1 MTPTE
6 DMEQQQAINNA
17 ASKEPPTTEQLK
29 AELRHEKYKRS
40 FVFSL
45 RNTIFTLVTVAAAA
59 VLIAVLVMPVL
70 QIYGSSMTPT
80 LAEGEIV
87 VSVKGTDMKTGDI
100 VAFYY
105 NNNVLIKR
113 VIAQP
118 GDWVDISEDG
128 TVFVNNEVID
138 EPYITGKAFG
148 ECNIQLPYQVPDS
161 RIFVM
166 GDHRSV
172 SIDSRNTAVG
182 CVADEQIVGKII
194 FRVWPLN
201 RFGKVA

>member
-1 MTPTE
+1 MSPTE
-6 DMEQQQAINNA
+6 ENKTEIKEAAETQA
-17 ASKEPPTTEQLK
+17 PTIEQLQ
-29 AELRHEKYKRS
+29 AELKHEKYKRS

-59 VLIAVLVMPVL
+59 VLIAVLLMPVL
-70 QIYGSSMTPT
+70 QIYGTSMTPT

-118 GDWVDISEDG
+118 GDWVNITEDG

-138 EPYITGKAFG
+138 EPYLTEKAFG

-182 CVADEQIVGKII
+182 CVADEQIVGKIV
-194 FRVWPLN
+194 FRVWPLSQ
-201 RFGKVA
+201 FGRVA